1 MTQKETLKNYL
12 IAAGEPVSRKA
23 IALDTGIAIGSLARL
38 ISELRD
44 EGVIEMIP
52 LEGTTTIQI
61 VWSSKAPPTTE
72 TTPTTNTCC
81 GQCSEGEC
89 GLDEM
94 QRITESEY
102 HEEQGSYHGMIEP
115 HPDDAPEIAPPI
127 NTAYISALLD
137 AKREAYGALDLY
149 TDQRQPD
156 PTEARL
162 KAIINSLNTLI
173 KEVKSYAP

>member
-1 MTQKETLKNYL
+1 MNQKETLKNYL
-12 IAAGEPVSRKA
+12 IHAGEPVTRKQCRTE
-23 IALDTGIAIGSLARL
+23 TGISTSTLARL
-38 ISELRD
+38 ITELKEEKLID
-44 EGVIEMIP
+44 YIP
-52 LEGTTTIQI
+52 MKDSPVLQV
-61 VWSSKAPPTTE
+61 VWIGE
-72 TTPTTNTCC
+72 TTPTTTTQCC

-137 AKREAYGALDLY
+137 AKREAYAALDLY
-149 TDQRQPD
+149 IDQRQPD